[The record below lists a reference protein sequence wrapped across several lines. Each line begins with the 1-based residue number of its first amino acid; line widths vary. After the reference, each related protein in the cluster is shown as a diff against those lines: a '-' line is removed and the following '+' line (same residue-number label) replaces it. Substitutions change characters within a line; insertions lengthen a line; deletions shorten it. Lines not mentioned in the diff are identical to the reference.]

1 MRTIRFGLIAI
12 IAVAVLISA
21 LAGCGRKGLINVNGQ
36 KLTKDEFYL
45 KLERVP
51 VQTIKGGKQV
61 AIPAG
66 QYVIEQMIIEQLL
79 TQLAKKEGVE
89 ATDEQIAAK
98 LKYIKTSTGGNFLA
112 QLKQQGMSEQD
123 WKRQMALQQ
132 TVVNLIGKGSKVT
145 DADVK
150 REYDLELNK
159 PNSQF
164 KKPEAVFISVIM
176 TETQAKA
183 DKAYK
188 LLQDG
193 QDFGSVAL
201 QLSEDKVTAP
211 GQGRVGWVSK
221 NMDVVPQAIRDAAF
235 ATGAGK
241 YTKPFKVTDKAS
253 TAWIILRADSKRPA
267 STDRYEDV
275 KEMIKEQMS
284 MKAADRKPF
293 EEMLKKFMAD
303 SKITVNAERYKS
315 VPEMMKKNAGVAAD
329 LAGGNKANA
338 GAEK

>member
-1 MRTIRFGLIAI
+1 MRTIRFGLIAV
-12 IAVAVLISA
+12 IAVAVLIPS
-21 LAGCGRKGLINVNGQ
+21 LAGCGRKGLINVNGE
-36 KLTKDEFYL
+36 KLTKDEFYVR
-45 KLERVP
+45 LERVP

-61 AIPAG
+61 TIPAG
-66 QYVIEQMIIEQLL
+66 QYVIEQMITEQLL
-79 TQLAKKEGVE
+79 TQLAKKEDVL
-89 ATDEQIAAK
+89 ATDEQVASK
-98 LKYIKTSTGGNFLA
+98 LKYMKTTTGGNFLA

-150 REYDLELNK
+150 KEYETQLSK

-176 TETQAKA
+176 TQTREKA
-183 DKAYK
+183 DKAYG
-188 LLQDG
+188 LLKGG

-201 QLSEDKVTAP
+201 QLSEDKATSA

-221 NMDVVPQAIRDAAF
+221 NMEVVPQAIRTAAF

-241 YTKPFKVTDKAS
+241 YTEPFKVTDKTS

-275 KEMIKEQMS
+275 KEMIKEQMAVQ
-284 MKAADRKPF
+284 AADRKPF
-293 EEMLKKFMAD
+293 DEMLKKFIAE
-303 SKITVNAERYKS
+303 SKMTVNAERYKNI
-315 VPEMMKKNAGVAAD
+315 PDMLKKNAGVAD
-329 LAGGNKANA
+329 DI
-338 GAEK
+338 AEGKKPAAESK

>member
-12 IAVAVLISA
+12 IAVAVLIPA
-21 LAGCGRKGLINVNGQ
+21 LAGCGRKGLINVNGE
-36 KLTKDEFYL
+36 KLTKDEFYAR
-45 KLERVP
+45 LERVP

-61 AIPAG
+61 TIPAG
-66 QYVIEQMIIEQLL
+66 QYVIEQMITEQLL
-79 TQLAKKEGVE
+79 QQLAKKENVP

-98 LKYIKTSTGGNFLA
+98 LKYIKSTTGGNFAA
-112 QLKQQGMSEQD
+112 QLKMQGMSEQD

-150 REYDLELNK
+150 REYDIELNK

-164 KKPEAVFISVIM
+164 KKPESVFISVIM
-176 TETQAKA
+176 VQTKEKV

-241 YTKPFKVTDKAS
+241 YGKPFKVTDKAS
-253 TAWIILRADSKRPA
+253 TVWIILRADSKRPA

-275 KEMIKEQMS
+275 KEIIKEQMS
-284 MKAADRKPF
+284 IKAADRKPF
-293 EEMLKKFMAD
+293 EEMFKKFISD
-303 SKITVNAERYKS
+303 SNMTVNAERYKS
-315 VPEMMKKNAGVAAD
+315 IPDMLKKNAGAAVD
-329 LAGGNKANA
+329 IGG
-338 GAEK
+338 EKKPAATESK